1 METENQFLGTER
13 IGKLMRQYA
22 IPCIISLLVGA
33 LYNIVDQI
41 FIANASYL
49 GSYGNAANTVVFP
62 LTVVALAYGALLEG
76 AVLIETVF
84 SWPGFG
90 SYLTGSLLLGD
101 MNAVMGCVLL
111 VGVIFVMLNLLSD
124 MLYQFFDPRTK
135 S

>member
-1 METENQFLGTER
+1 MQL
-13 IGKLMRQYA
+13 
-22 IPCIISLLVGA
+22 
-33 LYNIVDQI
+33 
-41 FIANASYL
+41 
-49 GSYGNAANTVVFP
+49 

-111 VGVIFVMLNLLSD
+111 VGGDLRDAQPALRHAVSIL
-124 MLYQFFDPRTK
+124 
-135 S
+135 